1 MKMTGKKY
9 LVTALVLALIFC
21 LTGCGSRETQTA
33 QPQTEAGFTPA
44 LDTKTAGV
52 VNVVGHYN
60 NFEALEEEFNRF
72 NQYYPEVKLSY
83 TYLDN
88 YSGILQ
94 TALNSADAPDIYFV
108 YPSMSGR
115 ENGEG
120 VYASAENLADP
131 ALRIHLD
138 CIRPSLLYKGQS
150 GSVFSVPI
158 YTTTY
163 GMMVNESIF
172 EKEKLSVPKTYQE
185 LLNVCEAL
193 QKAGYDSP
201 IMSYNQNSFLLFP
214 LYYPYFCAQLQ
225 ANPDALREVN
235 AMTPAAADTVRP
247 MLELAEDF
255 IKRGFIN
262 LESCNQL
269 ANDYNAVILR
279 FFEGD
284 VPMMLASANTV
295 SGTEKRESQSEAFT
309 AHPFRYSFHPVP
321 STKDGGYFVNTI
333 SMGFAVNKN
342 SKNLAMTNE
351 FMRFLVSSEEL
362 NRMARAK
369 RMVTPCQD
377 MALDQVYA
385 AFGSLSG
392 ERVINLSELGLSNAA
407 DWQVRKAVWQVS
419 NGLMTV
425 DEAITAFGTIE

>member
-1 MKMTGKKY
+1 MRRTDKKI
-9 LVTALVLALIFC
+9 LVAAFCLALALC
-21 LTGCGSRETQTA
+21 LSGCSSRETQE
-33 QPQTEAGFTPA
+33 QPKAPAGFTPA
-44 LDTKTAGV
+44 LDIKTVGSI
-52 VNVVGHYN
+52 NVVGHYN

-88 YSGILQ
+88 YSGILE

-131 ALRIHLD
+131 ALRIGLD
-138 CIRPSLLYKGQS
+138 CIRESLLYKGQS
-150 GSVFSVPI
+150 GSVYSVPV

-163 GMMVNESIF
+163 GMLVNEAIF
-172 EKEKLSVPKTYQE
+172 EKEKLSVPKTYEE
-185 LLNVCEAL
+185 LLTVCEAL
-193 QKAGYDSP
+193 KKAGYESP
-201 IMSYNQNSFLLFP
+201 VMSFNQNSFLLLP

-225 ANPDALREVN
+225 ASPDALREVN
-235 AMTPAAADTVRP
+235 AMSPAASDTVRP
-247 MLELAEDF
+247 ILEQAEDF
-255 IKRGFIN
+255 MRRGLIS

-269 ANDYNAVILR
+269 ENDYNAVIMR

-284 VPMMLASANTV
+284 VPMMLATANTV

-321 STKDGGYFVNTI
+321 STKDGGYFVNSI

-342 SKNLAMTNE
+342 SKNLSITNE

-369 RMVTPCQD
+369 RMVTPCKD
-377 MALDQVYA
+377 MALDEVYA
-385 AFGSLSG
+385 SFGSLSG
-392 ERVINLSELGLSNAA
+392 NRIINLSELELSSAA
-407 DWQVRKAVWQVS
+407 DWQVRKAVWQVC
-419 NGLMTV
+419 NGGMTV
-425 DEAITAFGTIE
+425 DEAIAAFGSIE

>member
-1 MKMTGKKY
+1 MRRTDKKI
-9 LVTALVLALIFC
+9 LVAAFCLALALC
-21 LTGCGSRETQTA
+21 LSGCSSRETQEQLKA
-33 QPQTEAGFTPA
+33 PAGFAPA
-44 LDTKTAGV
+44 LDTKTVGSI
-52 VNVVGHYN
+52 NVVGHYN

-88 YSGILQ
+88 YSGILE

-131 ALRIHLD
+131 ALRIGLD
-138 CIRPSLLYKGQS
+138 CIRESLLYKGQS
-150 GSVFSVPI
+150 DSVYSVPV

-163 GMMVNESIF
+163 GMLVNETIF
-172 EKEKLSVPKTYQE
+172 EKEKLSVPKTYEE
-185 LLNVCEAL
+185 LLTVCEAL
-193 QKAGYDSP
+193 KKAGYESP
-201 IMSYNQNSFLLFP
+201 VMSFNQNSFLLLP

-225 ANPDALREVN
+225 ASPDALREVN
-235 AMTPAAADTVRP
+235 AMTPAASDTVRP
-247 MLELAEDF
+247 ILEQAEDF
-255 IKRGFIN
+255 MKRGLIN
-262 LESCNQL
+262 VESCNQL
-269 ANDYNAVILR
+269 ENDYNAVIMR

-284 VPMMLASANTV
+284 VPVMLATANTV

-321 STKDGGYFVNTI
+321 STKDGGYFVNSI

-342 SKNLAMTNE
+342 SKNLAITNE
-351 FMRFLVSSEEL
+351 FMRFLVGSEEL

-369 RMVTPCQD
+369 RMVTPCKD
-377 MALDQVYA
+377 MALDEVYA
-385 AFGSLSG
+385 SFGSLSG
-392 ERVINLSELGLSNAA
+392 NRIINLSELELSSAA
-407 DWQVRKAVWQVS
+407 DWQVRKAVWQVC
-419 NGLMTV
+419 NGRMTV
-425 DEAITAFGTIE
+425 DEAIAAFGTIE

>member
-1 MKMTGKKY
+1 MRRTDKKI
-9 LVTALVLALIFC
+9 LVAAFCLALALC
-21 LTGCGSRETQTA
+21 LSGCSSRETQE
-33 QPQTEAGFTPA
+33 QPNGFTPA
-44 LDTKTAGV
+44 LDTKTVGSI
-52 VNVVGHYN
+52 NVVGHYN

-88 YSGILQ
+88 YSGILE

-131 ALRIHLD
+131 ALRIGLD
-138 CIRPSLLYKGQS
+138 CIRESLLYKGQS
-150 GSVFSVPI
+150 GSVYSVPV

-163 GMMVNESIF
+163 GMLVNEAIF
-172 EKEKLSVPKTYQE
+172 EKEKLSVPKTYEE
-185 LLNVCEAL
+185 LLTVCGAL
-193 QKAGYDSP
+193 KKAGYESP
-201 IMSYNQNSFLLFP
+201 VMSFNQNSFLLLP

-225 ANPDALREVN
+225 ASPDALKEVN
-235 AMTPAAADTVRP
+235 AMLPAAADTVRP
-247 MLELAEDF
+247 ILEQAADF
-255 IKRGFIN
+255 MKRGLIN

-269 ANDYNAVILR
+269 ENDYNAVIMR

-284 VPMMLASANTV
+284 VPMMLATANTV
-295 SGTEKRESQSEAFT
+295 SGTEKRESQSEAFN

-321 STKDGGYFVNTI
+321 STKDGGFFVNSI

-342 SKNLAMTNE
+342 SKNLAITNE

-369 RMVTPCQD
+369 RMVTPCKD
-377 MALDQVYA
+377 MALDEVYA
-385 AFGSLSG
+385 SFGSLSG
-392 ERVINLSELGLSNAA
+392 DRIINLSELELSSAA
-407 DWQVRKAVWQVS
+407 DWQVRKAVWQVC
-419 NGLMTV
+419 NGGMTV
-425 DEAITAFGTIE
+425 DEAVAAFGTIE

>member
-1 MKMTGKKY
+1 MRRTEKKI
-9 LVTALVLALIFC
+9 LVAAFCLALALC
-21 LTGCGSRETQTA
+21 LSGCSSQETPA
-33 QPQTEAGFTPA
+33 QPKTAAGFAPA
-44 LDTKTAGV
+44 LDTKTVGSI
-52 VNVVGHYN
+52 NVVGHYN

-88 YSGILQ
+88 YSGILE

-131 ALRIHLD
+131 ALRIGLD
-138 CIRPSLLYKGQS
+138 CIRESLLYKGQS
-150 GSVFSVPI
+150 GSVYSVPV

-163 GMMVNESIF
+163 GMLVNEAIF
-172 EKEKLSVPKTYQE
+172 EKEKLSVPKTYEE
-185 LLNVCEAL
+185 LLTVCEAL
-193 QKAGYDSP
+193 KKAGYESP
-201 IMSYNQNSFLLFP
+201 VMSFNQNSFLLLP

-225 ANPDALREVN
+225 ASPDALREVN

-247 MLELAEDF
+247 ILEQAEDF
-255 IKRGFIN
+255 MKRGFVN
-262 LESCNQL
+262 LENCKQL
-269 ANDYNAVILR
+269 ENDYNAVIMR

-284 VPMMLASANTV
+284 VPMMLATANTV

-321 STKDGGYFVNTI
+321 STKDGGYFVNSI

-342 SKNLAMTNE
+342 SKNLAITNE

-369 RMVTPCQD
+369 RMVTPCKD
-377 MALDQVYA
+377 MALDEVYA
-385 AFGSLSG
+385 SFGSLSG
-392 ERVINLSELGLSNAA
+392 ERIINLSELELSSAA
-407 DWQVRKAVWQVS
+407 DWQVRKAVWQVC
-419 NGLMTV
+419 NGGMTV
-425 DEAITAFGTIE
+425 DEAIAAFGNIE

>member
-1 MKMTGKKY
+1 MRRTDKKI
-9 LVTALVLALIFC
+9 LVAAFCLALVLC
-21 LTGCGSRETQTA
+21 LSGCSSRETPA
-33 QPQTEAGFTPA
+33 QPKAAAGFAPA
-44 LDTKTAGV
+44 LDTKTVGSI
-52 VNVVGHYN
+52 NVVGHYN

-88 YSGILQ
+88 YSGILE

-131 ALRIHLD
+131 ALRIGLD
-138 CIRPSLLYKGQS
+138 CIRESLLYKGQS
-150 GSVFSVPI
+150 GSVYSVPV

-163 GMMVNESIF
+163 GMLVNEAIF
-172 EKEKLSVPKTYQE
+172 EKEKLSVPKTYEE
-185 LLNVCEAL
+185 LLTVCEAL
-193 QKAGYDSP
+193 KKAGYESP
-201 IMSYNQNSFLLFP
+201 VMSFNQNSFLLLP

-225 ANPDALREVN
+225 ASPDALREVN

-247 MLELAEDF
+247 ILEQAKDF
-255 IKRGFIN
+255 MMRGFVS

-269 ANDYNAVILR
+269 ENDYNAVIMR

-284 VPMMLASANTV
+284 VPMMLATANTV

-321 STKDGGYFVNTI
+321 STKDGGYFVNSI

-342 SKNLAMTNE
+342 SKNLVITNE

-369 RMVTPCQD
+369 RMVTPCKD
-377 MALDQVYA
+377 MALDEVYA
-385 AFGSLSG
+385 SFGSLSG
-392 ERVINLSELGLSNAA
+392 NRIINLSELELSSAA
-407 DWQVRKAVWQVS
+407 DWQVRKAVWQVCNS
-419 NGLMTV
+419 GMTV
-425 DEAITAFGTIE
+425 DEAIAAFGTIE